1 MGKGTNKARW
11 NDFILWAQNRF
22 GLVSNSSPDPASHLQ
37 MLKEASAR
45 LSDDDN
51 ESIASVEEGDLRT
64 LNDRIE
70 FKDWVESSENSLLL
84 IRAVNHHDSDH
95 NSPVWLSQAVAEFAM
110 HLRDGPGKVM
120 YHVVSSAREHPSAAI
135 GSAIC
140 QAMVWE
146 QNFYEMHQQEVKNAL
161 DSYQQDEENL
171 KQSLELLNNLLGA
184 WSTSH
189 DQNQAFLII
198 QRPDQWVQNRNK
210 NIPAAFKLIMEGFLR
225 MLENKS
231 SKIKICLLI
240 DDSYWYLEVRYSV
253 DSYNWRGRLK
263 DTGRWRQANANYY
276 V

>member
-1 MGKGTNKARW
+1 
-11 NDFILWAQNRF
+11 
-22 GLVSNSSPDPASHLQ
+22 

-51 ESIASVEEGDLRT
+51 ESIASAEEGDLRT

-84 IRAVNHHDSDH
+84 IRAVNHHNSDY

-120 YHVVSSAREHPSAAI
+120 YHVISSVREHPLAAI

-140 QAMVWE
+140 QAMAWE
-146 QNFYEMHQQEVKNAL
+146 QDFYEMHQQEVKNAL
-161 DSYQQDEENL
+161 DSYQQDEKNL
-171 KQSLELLNNLLGA
+171 KQDLELINTLLGA

-189 DQNQAFLII
+189 DQNQVFLII
-198 QRPDQWVQNRNK
+198 QRPDQWVQNPDK
-210 NIPAAFKLIMEGFLR
+210 NIPAVFRLIMEGFLR

-240 DDSYWYLEVRYSV
+240 DDSYWYPHVRYDV
-253 DSYNWRGRLK
+253 DLYNWRGHLK